1 MYYLSYCIKR
11 KAIKYAWERERSFIV
26 VEEPLAQCSVGERVL
41 AILFKRGID
50 TLGALR
56 AVARLLHLPVSSI
69 GVAGLKDANASTIQY
84 VSLPLTPLI
93 EKALQERKVFT
104 MANGRVIL
112 RLLCRTRIRISPGK
126 LKGNRFT
133 IVLRVNSDVV
143 KELIKAT
150 ARQPLLNYYGY
161 QRFGTNRPNTHV
173 VGLLLALS
181 DPILVNEVIGSPY
194 PDESEEALHCRLS
207 YWRGD
212 CRLTKRKWYE
222 HELVGE
228 YSMAN
233 LWTKIRKVIG
243 RLALSGLQA
252 YIFNLYLSE
261 RVKQGYDHTVIL
273 TGERRGVNGYPLAP
287 IPGRGVKLEG
297 EARRVLR
304 EALEAH
310 GLSLSLVERIHARGY
325 WRPLYVKPRDLE
337 SIVAN
342 DLVVLRFSLEKGA
355 YATTLLREIAKNPL
369 DVA

>member
-1 MYYLSYCIKR
+1 
-11 KAIKYAWERERSFIV
+11 
-26 VEEPLAQCSVGERVL
+26 
-41 AILFKRGID
+41 
-50 TLGALR
+50 
-56 AVARLLHLPVSSI
+56 
-69 GVAGLKDANASTIQY
+69 
-84 VSLPLTPLI
+84 
-93 EKALQERKVFT
+93 
-104 MANGRVIL
+104 
-112 RLLCRTRIRISPGK
+112 
-126 LKGNRFT
+126 
-133 IVLRVNSDVV
+133 
-143 KELIKAT
+143 
-150 ARQPLLNYYGY
+150 
-161 QRFGTNRPNTHV
+161 
-173 VGLLLALS
+173 
-181 DPILVNEVIGSPY
+181 
-194 PDESEEALHCRLS
+194 
-207 YWRGD
+207 
-212 CRLTKRKWYE
+212 
-222 HELVGE
+222 
-228 YSMAN
+228 MAN